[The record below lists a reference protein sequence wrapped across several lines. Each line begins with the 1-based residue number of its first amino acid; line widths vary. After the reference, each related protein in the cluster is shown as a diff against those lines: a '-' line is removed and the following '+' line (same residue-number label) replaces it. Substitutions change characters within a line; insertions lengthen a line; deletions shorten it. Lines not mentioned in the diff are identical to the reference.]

1 LLFRKR
7 PRSGSSAMCI
17 WASVRSETKCYV
29 CLGICQEWGQI
40 YAYMGICQ
48 EWSEVLCVC
57 GHLSGV
63 GPNLCVYGHLL
74 GSGVKCYVYVGICQE
89 QGKLLC
95 VCGLLLVV
103 GFSAMCLWT
112 SESSFE
118 SGSKPKLPFLLWI
131 RSPIKRL

>member
-1 LLFRKR
+1 
-7 PRSGSSAMCI
+7 
-17 WASVRSETKCYV
+17 
-29 CLGICQEWGQI
+29 
-40 YAYMGICQ
+40 
-48 EWSEVLCVC
+48 VLCVS